1 MQVIQEVFVAEEKDT
16 QNEAMVEANL
26 CAKANRAL
34 GAAEQ
39 KI

>member
-1 MQVIQEVFVAEEKDT
+1 MAKEKDT

-26 CAKANRAL
+26 CAEANKAL

-39 KI
+39 KN